1 MLAWPSS
8 FTQWGDQCAL
18 WGPSRKISR
27 AERGMQRRAREGE
40 EVCKREGRQEHG
52 VGDKHP
58 KELVR
63 NEIYYRVLSVLQPI
77 VSLKPVFSMVF
88 HS

>member
-1 MLAWPSS
+1 
-8 FTQWGDQCAL
+8 
-18 WGPSRKISR
+18 
-27 AERGMQRRAREGE
+27 MQRRAREGE

-52 VGDKHP
+52 VGDRHP

-63 NEIYYRVLSVLQPI
+63 NEIYRRVLSVLQPI
-77 VSLKPVFSMVF
+77 VSLKPVRSMVF

>member
-1 MLAWPSS
+1 MILSSERYWPTVNSG
-8 FTQWGDQCAL
+8 FWL
-18 WGPSRKISR
+18 L
-27 AERGMQRRAREGE
+27 ERRAREGE